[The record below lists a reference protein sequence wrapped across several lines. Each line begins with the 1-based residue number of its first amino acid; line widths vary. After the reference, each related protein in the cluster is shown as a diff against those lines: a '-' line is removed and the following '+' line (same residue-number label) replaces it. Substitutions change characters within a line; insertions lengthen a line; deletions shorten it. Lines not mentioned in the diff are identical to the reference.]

1 MELIKLSNGIKVLL
15 NPVDGFDIVA
25 CNVFVPRG
33 SSSDRKPGITTL
45 SFKTAFKRSSLRSPL
60 EFSKLQ
66 ERFGTPFIPEV
77 SVDYSIV
84 RFQVVPE
91 GVEEFFRLFKEVVE
105 NPDFSAESFSVEKE
119 SLLAA
124 IRSKIENSF
133 TLAYEKM
140 VKMTYSGTP
149 YENMPYGNEESV
161 SSTTL
166 EEAKDWFGSSLFP
179 KGTVFSICGKLHS
192 LERILPL
199 LEELKTYSGDL
210 ERPTVQ
216 IGETRK
222 EVVKRKG
229 SAQSF
234 LMVAV
239 EAPAVSEE
247 GYEEFRLLNTLI
259 GEGIGSLLFQ
269 ELREKRGFAYST
281 GSLYPTRIGRG
292 RLYLY
297 IGTSPEKEKEV
308 EKTLLEL
315 LKNLPEFVTPESVSR
330 AKCYLRGGFE
340 LDHETRSKK
349 SWYAGFWEVMEKG
362 YSYDFSF
369 IDRIEEISVER
380 LREVAERVSSK
391 PFHEVVVKD
400 G

>member
-281 GSLYPTRIGRG
+281 GSFFPSRKSTG
-292 RLYLY
+292 RLFFY
-297 IGTSPEKEKEV
+297 IGTSPEKEEEV
-308 EKTLLEL
+308 RKALLEL
-315 LKNLPEFVTPESVSR
+315 KERLPE
-330 AKCYLRGGFE
+330 L
-340 LDHETRSKK
+340 
-349 SWYAGFWEVMEKG
+349 
-362 YSYDFSF
+362 
-369 IDRIEEISVER
+369 
-380 LREVAERVSSK
+380 
-391 PFHEVVVKD
+391 
-400 G
+400 